1 MLDRSVLAM
10 NGART
15 TRRISPSS
23 EDVSETSDV
32 LANPSYDI
40 IAGDIGQYT
49 TQYYTTV
56 EPQDTTL
63 SPKDGGS
70 SSDTSSSGRS
80 KSSSTSSDEGSHHH
94 HHSRQDSP
102 TGAQRSLPP
111 ALESG
116 VPSQQQATG
125 GGGCGAVQTTGVG
138 MTDGSSV
145 KHWSYEE
152 QFKQVC
158 VCVCVH
164 TRVCSANKKRK

>member
-32 LANPSYDI
+32 LANPSYHI
-40 IAGDIGQYT
+40 ITEDIGQYT

-56 EPQDTTL
+56 EPQDSTL

-94 HHSRQDSP
+94 HSRQDSP
-102 TGAQRSLPP
+102 TGVQGSLPP
-111 ALESG
+111 SLESG

-125 GGGCGAVQTTGVG
+125 GGAVQSTGVG
-138 MTDGSSV
+138 VTDGSSV

-158 VCVCVH
+158 V
-164 TRVCSANKKRK
+164 

>member
-1 MLDRSVLAM
+1 MLTM

-15 TRRISPSS
+15 TRQISPPS
-23 EDVSETSDV
+23 EDISEASDV
-32 LANPSYDI
+32 LTNPSYDI

-56 EPQDTTL
+56 EPQDSTL

-70 SSDTSSSGRS
+70 TSDTSSSGRS

-94 HHSRQDSP
+94 HHHHSRQQDSP
-102 TGAQRSLPP
+102 TGVQRSLPP
-111 ALESG
+111 TLESTV
-116 VPSQQQATG
+116 VPSQQKASG
-125 GGGCGAVQTTGVG
+125 GGMCGAVSTTAVGV
-138 MTDGSSV
+138 TDGSSV

-158 VCVCVH
+158 VCVCVC
-164 TRVCSANKKRK
+164 VCWCMLARQ